1 MKVKYTLFNA
11 ASGSMGGVTAAKNRG
26 GSYMR
31 KRVKPLNPS
40 SKAQQDARSALAA
53 AASNWRGLTNSQ
65 RLAWNAYAE
74 TITFTNGVGDPAK
87 LSGFQCFSA
96 ANSMR
101 KRLGMSDLTDAP
113 TTPGR
118 ATFTAPPSV
127 SYDVSAA
134 TVTFAIDAD
143 DSWLSD
149 DDGALWIQ
157 FGQPVSA
164 GVAYYSSPFQIVAS
178 KVTAGGITPT
188 SPLVLAVAALP
199 YGAMTP
205 GQNVR
210 CRIATMD
217 PEGRLSPPFETVL
230 TVVA

>member
-1 MKVKYTLFNA
+1 
-11 ASGSMGGVTAAKNRG
+11 
-26 GSYMR
+26 
-31 KRVKPLNPS
+31 
-40 SKAQQDARSALAA
+40 
-53 AASNWRGLTNSQ
+53 
-65 RLAWNAYAE
+65 
-74 TITFTNGVGDPAK
+74 
-87 LSGFQCFSA
+87 
-96 ANSMR
+96 
-101 KRLGMSDLTDAP
+101 MSDLTDAP
-113 TTPGR
+113 STPGR

-127 SYDVSAA
+127 TYDVSAT

-188 SPLVLAVAALP
+188 SPLVLSVASLP

>member
-1 MKVKYTLFNA
+1 MKVKYTLFND

-31 KRVKPLNPS
+31 KRVKPLNP
-40 SKAQQDARSALAA
+40 KTDAQYDARLALAA
-53 AASNWRGLTNSQ
+53 AAANWRALTDGQ

-96 ANSMR
+96 ANSMA
-101 KRLGMSDLTDAP
+101 KRLSMSNISNAP

-118 ATFTAPPSV
+118 ATFTPPSAV
-127 SYDVSAA
+127 SFDVSANTVSVAITA
-134 TVTFAIDAD
+134 T

-149 DDGALWIQ
+149 DDGALWVQ
-157 FGQPVSA
+157 FGRATSA
-164 GVAYYSSPFQIVAS
+164 GVSYYSSPFQIVAS

-188 SPLVLAVAALP
+188 TPLVLSVASLP
-199 YGAMTP
+199 YGALAA
-205 GQNVR
+205 GANVK
-210 CRIATMD
+210 CRIGTMD
-217 PEGRLSPPFETVL
+217 PEGRLSPAWEGKL